1 MMLEFS
7 IANFLSFKD
16 KITFSM
22 LANATNGLDDNYVIS
37 NDRRVLKTTAIYGAN
52 SSGKTNLFKILTIVI
67 SMLRSSNNANINTKL
82 PIVPFKFDKHTIDKP
97 SEFEIKF
104 IVDEVRYVYGFIA
117 DTNKI
122 HEEYLYYYPNGRET
136 KIFDR
141 TNTDNYSFPQK
152 DEKILNDIAGKN
164 APNKFFIAT
173 ATNWNYEKTKIPYKF
188 LSLDINTFNN
198 LGGLRDLALSEYL
211 KNNRELKDFALD
223 FLKKADFNIEDYKVL
238 ETDVPDDVLA
248 AIPDFIKAGMS
259 MKEKPKVFTALFKH
273 KGSDVELSYEEESMG
288 TQIIFCFIPFIMDAL
303 NNKRVVVVDELD
315 KSLHPYLVEMIV
327 QMFNDPDINKNGA
340 QLIFNT
346 HDTNLLKLNILR
358 RDQIWFTE
366 KDDSNGISDLYP
378 LSDFSVRKYEN
389 VEKGYM
395 LGRYGAVP
403 FIKNDF
409 NLWEEE

>member
-1 MMLEFS
+1 MILEFS

-16 KITFSM
+16 KVTFSM
-22 LANATNGLDDNYVIS
+22 IANATNGLDDNYIIF
-37 NDRRVLKTTAIYGAN
+37 NDRKVLKTNAIYGAN
-52 SSGKTNLFKILTIVI
+52 ASGKTNLFKVLTVVI
-67 SMLRSSNNANINTKL
+67 SMLRSSNIVNINAKL
-82 PIVPFKFDKHTIDKP
+82 PIIPFKFDKSTIDKP

-104 IVDEVRYVYGFIA
+104 IVNDVRYVYGFVA
-117 DTNKI
+117 DSNKI
-122 HEEYLYYYPNGRET
+122 YDEYLYYYPNGRET

-141 TNTDNYSFPQK
+141 TNTNDYSFPQK
-152 DEKILNDIAGKN
+152 DERILNDIASKN

-173 ATNWNYEKTKIPYKF
+173 ATNWNYEKTKAPYKF
-188 LSLDINTFNN
+188 LSVDINTFNN
-198 LGGLRDLALSEYL
+198 LSGLRDIALREYL
-211 KNNRELKDFALD
+211 KNNKELKDFALD

-238 ETDVPDDVLA
+238 ETDVPDNVLA
-248 AIPDFIKAGMS
+248 AIPDFIKTGMN

-327 QMFNDPDINKNGA
+327 HMFNDPDINKNGA

-366 KDDSNGISDLYP
+366 KDDNNGISDLYP
-378 LSDFSVRKYEN
+378 LSDFSVRKTEN

>member
-1 MMLEFS
+1 MILEFS
-7 IANFLSFKD
+7 IVNFLSFKD
-16 KITFSM
+16 KVTFSM
-22 LANATNGLDDNYVIS
+22 FANATGGLDENYTIS
-37 NDRRVLKTTAIYGAN
+37 NNRRILKTAAIYGAN
-52 SSGKTNLFKILTIVI
+52 ASGKTNLFRILTLVI
-67 SMLRSSNNANINTKL
+67 SMLRSSNNANINAKL
-82 PIVPFKFDKHTIDKP
+82 PIVPFKFDEETINKP

-104 IVDEVRYVYGFIA
+104 IVDDVRYVYGFLA

-141 TNTDNYSFPQK
+141 TNTDQYSFPQK
-152 DEKILNDIAGKN
+152 DERILNDIAQKN

-173 ATNWNYEKTKIPYKF
+173 ATNWNYEKTKIPYQF
-188 LSLDINTFNN
+188 LSSDINTFNN
-198 LGGLRDLALSEYL
+198 LSGLRDLALREYL
-211 KNNRELKDFALD
+211 KNNEELKAFALD

-238 ETDVPDDVLA
+238 ETDVPDNVLA
-248 AIPDFIKAGMS
+248 AIPDFIKVGMN

-288 TQIIFCFIPFIMDAL
+288 TQIVFCFIPFIMDAI
-303 NNKRVVVVDELD
+303 NNKKVVVVDELD
-315 KSLHPYLVEMIV
+315 KSIHPYLVEMIV
-327 QMFNDPDINKNGA
+327 QMFNDPDVNKNSA

-378 LSDFSVRKYEN
+378 LSDFSVRKEEN

-403 FIKNDF
+403 YIKNDF
-409 NLWEEE
+409 NLWEKE

>member
-1 MMLEFS
+1 MILEFS
-7 IANFLSFKD
+7 ITNFLSFKD
-16 KITFSM
+16 KVTFSM
-22 LANATNGLDDNYVIS
+22 LANATNGLDDNYIIS
-37 NDRRVLKTTAIYGAN
+37 NDRRVLKTNAIYGAN
-52 SSGKTNLFKILTIVI
+52 ASGKTNLFKILTIVI
-67 SMLRSSNNANINTKL
+67 SMLRSSNIVNINAKL
-82 PIVPFKFDKHTIDKP
+82 PIVPFKFDKKTINKP

-104 IVDEVRYVYGFIA
+104 IVDDVRYVYGFIA

-141 TNTDNYSFPQK
+141 TNTNDYSFPQK
-152 DEKILNDIAGKN
+152 DEKLLNDIAAKN

-173 ATNWNYEKTKIPYKF
+173 ATNWNYEKTKSPYKF
-188 LSLDINTFNN
+188 LSADINTFNN

-211 KNNRELKDFALD
+211 KNNKELKDFALE

-248 AIPDFIKAGMS
+248 AIPVFIKAGMN
-259 MKEKPKVFTALFKH
+259 MKEKPKVFTAFFKH

-288 TQIIFCFIPFIMDAL
+288 TQIIFCFIPFIKDAL

-358 RDQIWFTE
+358 RDQIWFAE
-366 KDDSNGISDLYP
+366 KDDKNGISDLYP
-378 LSDFSVRKYEN
+378 LSDFSVRKTEN
-389 VEKGYM
+389 VERGYM